1 MPSEVRAHGRSRVAE
16 AGYATAEAAVALPGL
31 VLIAALLLWAVLV
44 GSAKVRC
51 VDAAREAARAA
62 ARGDPQAVALG
73 RAAAPPGASVAVS
86 EAGDMVRAEVS
97 AVSSGPGGLLSF
109 RVSATAV
116 AEREPGEP
124 GTGGGGR

>member
-1 MPSEVRAHGRSRVAE
+1 MRSERRGSPE
-16 AGYATAEAAVALPGL
+16 AGYTTAEAAVALPAL
-31 VLIAALLLWAVLV
+31 VLVSAMLLWAVLV

-62 ARGDPQAVALG
+62 ARGDPAAAALG
-73 RAAAPPGASVAVS
+73 QAAAPPGASVSVS
-86 EAGDMVRAEVS
+86 GAGDRVRAEVS
-97 AVSSGPGGLLSF
+97 ALSGGPGGLLSF

-124 GTGGGGR
+124 GAKP

>member
-1 MPSEVRAHGRSRVAE
+1 MDRWCRSGPRD

-31 VLIAALLLWAVLV
+31 VMIAALLLWAVLV
-44 GSAKVRC
+44 GSAQVRC

-62 ARGDPQAVALG
+62 ARGDPRAVALG
-73 RAAAPPGASVAVS
+73 RAVAPSGASVAVS
-86 EAGDMVRAEVS
+86 ETGDLVRVEVS
-97 AVSSGPGGLLSF
+97 AVSGGPGGLLSF

-124 GTGGGGR
+124 GTRGDSR

>member
-1 MPSEVRAHGRSRVAE
+1 VPSERRRPSD
-16 AGYATAEAAVALPGL
+16 AGYTTAEAAVALPAL
-31 VLIAALLLWAVLV
+31 VLVSTMLLWAVLV

-62 ARGDPQAVALG
+62 ARGDPAAAALG
-73 RAAAPPGASVAVS
+73 QAAAPSGASVSVS
-86 EAGDMVRAEVS
+86 AAGDQVRAEVS
-97 AVSSGPGGLLSF
+97 AVSGGPGGLLSF

-124 GTGGGGR
+124 GAKP